1 MSLKESQEAKTMD
14 KVLCYSCNKSKNEL
28 SAKKSSLLAIN
39 LLLCKTCTEN
49 KFEPRWIVILAGRQ
63 YGADHV
69 KEHIAKK
76 KYLGLDITASELL
89 I

>member
-1 MSLKESQEAKTMD
+1 MD

-28 SAKKSSLLAIN
+28 SAKKSVLLPIN
-39 LLLCKTCTEN
+39 LLLCKSCTDN
-49 KFEPRWIVILAGRQ
+49 KLEPRWVVILAGRQ
-63 YGADHV
+63 YGSDHV

-76 KYLGLDITASELL
+76 KYVGVDITASELL

>member
-1 MSLKESQEAKTMD
+1 MNLKENQGVKTMD

-28 SAKKSSLLAIN
+28 AAKKSALLAIN
-39 LLLCKTCTEN
+39 LLLCKSCTEN

-69 KEHIAKK
+69 KEFIAKK
-76 KYLGLDITASELL
+76 KYIGLDITASELL

>member
-1 MSLKESQEAKTMD
+1 MKENQEGKTMD

-28 SAKKSSLLAIN
+28 SAKKSILLPIN
-39 LLLCKTCTEN
+39 LLLCKSCTDN
-49 KFEPRWIVILAGRQ
+49 KIEPRWIIILAGRQ
-63 YGADHV
+63 YGAEHV

-76 KYLGLDITASELL
+76 KYVGADITASELL

>member
-1 MSLKESQEAKTMD
+1 MD

-28 SAKKSSLLAIN
+28 SAKKSALLPIN
-39 LLLCKTCTEN
+39 LLLCKSCTEN
-49 KFEPRWIVILAGRQ
+49 KLEPRWTVILAGRQ
-63 YGADHV
+63 YGSDHV

-76 KYLGLDITASELL
+76 KYVGPDITASELL